1 MSNNE
6 GARASHPQRHLL
18 ESQLDMELELNST
31 RNVRNPG
38 DTPAEETGPSYRV
51 PKLKVYYKNVFWN
64 PRGPASLWAT
74 RKTLDTQLFLLK
86 THCMLKTATKTP
98 LQPPGGEEPSR
109 RAALETGARAGLTA
123 GDGKVNTCKMM
134 RRWKL
139 KKE

>member
-18 ESQLDMELELNST
+18 ESQLDRELELNST

-74 RKTLDTQLFLLK
+74 RKTLDTQVFLLK
-86 THCMLKTATKTP
+86 KTLHAEDSHKNPVTT
-98 LQPPGGEEPSR
+98 SR
-109 RAALETGARAGLTA
+109 RRGAIPENSTGNRGAGRPNCR
-123 GDGKVNTCKMM
+123 G
-134 RRWKL
+134 W
-139 KKE
+139 